1 MKKAEKT
8 RWKKRRPPLTARRV
22 RSAGSW
28 IVVYGLMLLL
38 VCFTALPLIYL
49 VCTAFKPLSELYVFP
64 PQFFVRSPTLK
75 NFSDLLLSLSSSA
88 VPYTRYIFNSVVVT
102 VVTVVLTILVSS
114 LAAYGM
120 VKHRPPGSKLWFEI
134 VVAALMVS
142 PFVTQIPRYLI
153 VNKLGLVNSYAA
165 LILPALASAY
175 YFFLVKQF
183 MEQIPNELVEAA
195 RIDGSGEM
203 YIFWRIIMPMLTP
216 AWVTMM
222 IFCFVATWNDYFSP
236 LIYLNDQAMKTLP
249 LALNTVSGGGS
260 GIGRAGAVAAATLL
274 MTLPTVI
281 LFSLSQRKVMQTM
294 IHSGIKG

>member
-1 MKKAEKT
+1 MKAKVVFPK
-8 RWKKRRPPLTARRV
+8 RNRRPMTARRA
-22 RSAGSW
+22 RSTGAW
-28 IVVYGLMLLL
+28 VLVYTVMILL

-64 PQFFVRSPTLK
+64 PQFFVRNPTMK
-75 NFSDLLLSLSSSA
+75 NFADLLLSLSSSA
-88 VPYTRYIFNSVVVT
+88 VPFTRYVFNSVFIT
-102 VVTVVLTILVSS
+102 VITVALTIVISS

-120 VKHRPPGSKLWFEI
+120 VKHNPPGSKLWFQ
-134 VVAALMVS
+134 VVIAAMMVS

-153 VNKLGLVNSYAA
+153 VNGLGLINTYSA
-165 LILPALASAY
+165 LIIPALASAY

-183 MEQIPNELVEAA
+183 MDQIPNELVEAA

-203 YIFWRIIMPMLTP
+203 HTFWRIIMPMLTP

-222 IFCFVATWNDYFSP
+222 IFCFVASWNDYFSP

-249 LALNTVSGGGS
+249 LALNTISGGGS

-274 MTLPTVI
+274 MTMPTVI
-281 LFSLSQRKVMQTM
+281 LFTVSQRKVMQTM

>member
-1 MKKAEKT
+1 MITGIFKT
-8 RWKKRRPPLTARRV
+8 KKRKRPLTAQRV
-22 RSAGSW
+22 QTSGSW
-28 IVVYGLMLLL
+28 ILVYSLMLLL

-64 PQFFVRSPTLK
+64 PQFFVRNPTTK

-88 VPYTRYIFNSVVVT
+88 VPYTRYLFNSVFIALI
-102 VVTVVLTILVSS
+102 TVVLTIIISS
-114 LAAYGM
+114 MAAYGF
-120 VKHRPPGSKLWFEI
+120 VKHSLPGNKLWFGL

-142 PFVTQIPRYLI
+142 PYVTQIPRYLI
-153 VNKLGLVNSYAA
+153 VNELKLINSYAA
-165 LILPALASAY
+165 LIVPVLASAY

-203 YIFWRIIMPMLTP
+203 HIFWRIIMPMLTP

-222 IFCFVATWNDYFSP
+222 IFCFVGTWNDFFSP

-249 LALNTVSGGGS
+249 LALNTISGGGAS
-260 GIGRAGAVAAATLL
+260 IGRAGAVSAATLL
-274 MTLPTVI
+274 MTLPTII
-281 LFSLSQRKVMQTM
+281 LFTLSQRKVMQM
-294 IHSGIKG
+294 MVHSGIKG

>member
-1 MKKAEKT
+1 MIKAEKT

-102 VVTVVLTILVSS
+102 AVTVVLTILVSS

-249 LALNTVSGGGS
+249 LALNTVSGGGF

>member
-1 MKKAEKT
+1 MITGIFKT
-8 RWKKRRPPLTARRV
+8 KKRKRPLTAQRV
-22 RSAGSW
+22 QTSGSW
-28 IVVYGLMLLL
+28 ILVYSLMLLL

-64 PQFFVRSPTLK
+64 PQFFVRNPTTK

-88 VPYTRYIFNSVVVT
+88 VPYTRYLFNSVFIALI
-102 VVTVVLTILVSS
+102 TVVLTIIISS
-114 LAAYGM
+114 MAAYGF
-120 VKHRPPGSKLWFEI
+120 VKHSLPGNKLWFGI

-142 PFVTQIPRYLI
+142 PYVTQIPRYLI
-153 VNKLGLVNSYAA
+153 VNELKLINSYAA
-165 LILPALASAY
+165 LIVPVLASAY

-203 YIFWRIIMPMLTP
+203 HIFWRIIMPMLTP

-222 IFCFVATWNDYFSP
+222 IFCFVGTWNDFFSP

-249 LALNTVSGGGS
+249 LALNTISGGGAS
-260 GIGRAGAVAAATLL
+260 IGRAGAVSAATLL
-274 MTLPTVI
+274 MTLPTII
-281 LFSLSQRKVMQTM
+281 LFTLSQRKVMQM
-294 IHSGIKG
+294 MVHSGIKG

>member
-1 MKKAEKT
+1 
-8 RWKKRRPPLTARRV
+8 
-22 RSAGSW
+22 
-28 IVVYGLMLLL
+28 MLLL